1 MKKFLSPLVVLLVG
15 ISFSNLVNAEEPDNA
30 EEPTY
35 VQNGAY
41 LTREIDSSEVEIY
54 DEQGNLLDNT
64 GIKLI
69 EYIPTIQSRS
79 TIYKKYVTTSF
90 SYSTSIWPN
99 SHYLRWSG
107 GWQGTVYY
115 KSYSTM
121 STLWGT
127 SYSVKYGGT
136 LYRWD
141 V

>member
-1 MKKFLSPLVVLLVG
+1 MKKYLLLLVVFLGGV
-15 ISFSNLVNAEEPDNA
+15 SFSTLANAEEPS
-30 EEPTY
+30 Y

-41 LTREIDSSEVEIY
+41 LTREIDPSEVEIY
-54 DEQGNLLDNT
+54 DEQGNLVDNT

-79 TIYKKYVTTSF
+79 NIYSKYVTTYF
-90 SYSTSIWPN
+90 TYSTSVWPN
-99 SHYLRWSG
+99 YHYLRWSG

-115 KSYSTM
+115 KSYYANEV
-121 STLWGT
+121 LWGM
-127 SYSVKYGGT
+127 SYQVNYGGT